1 MGEDNWLGFFCVC
14 VVVWSLFFG
23 CLRNDWSFS
32 VLNSDWLF
40 FRMVCSGV
48 FLMVITDCLVG
59 CFFVVAN
66 DSPFFSS
73 EQGLVVFQ

>member
-14 VVVWSLFFG
+14 GGLEFVFWLFE
-23 CLRNDWSFS
+23 SFS